1 MEKKKAKEEKYK
13 IVEEKKFQKI
23 MMHVSLVIGLIF
35 LVLLTLSLV
44 NHLFVPSAII
54 CFSLFLFSICFCY
67 YEDKDK
73 KKLVYGLFAIGV
85 LLVLIEVIYTIV
97 NII

>member
-1 MEKKKAKEEKYK
+1 MEKKKKEEKYK
-13 IVEEKKFQKI
+13 VIEEKKFQKI
-23 MMHVSLVIGLIF
+23 MMYISLTVGLIF

-54 CFSLFLFSICFCY
+54 CFALFLFSICFCY
-67 YEDKDK
+67 YEDKEK
-73 KKLVYGLFAIGV
+73 KNLVVGLFSIGV
-85 LLVLIEVIYTIV
+85 LLVLIEVFYTIF